1 MYFYAHDCTNL
12 RTVYYKAGILVNLI
26 FMHNLPPSCQACEL
40 SGILA
45 SLQME
50 IYWMNCSHN
59 ELEAFLKSRLNLSF
73 HNRKCRT
80 YFIEPIDL
88 KKNFVTLCVL
98 SSLREITLLAFYI
111 YCSDVHYNGA
121 KKNLNNTSLQ
131 NSYFLRRPL
140 KLTQSPNSIW
150 NYLVASIFFLRFGHI
165 LLPSQN
171 IWTLSICTIVF
182 IFSTLNGWLVFEIRI
197 RLLFKKLFLLV
208 FH

>member
-1 MYFYAHDCTNL
+1 
-12 RTVYYKAGILVNLI
+12 
-26 FMHNLPPSCQACEL
+26 MHNLPPSCQACEL

-98 SSLREITLLAFYI
+98 SALREITLLTFYI

-150 NYLVASIFFLRFGHI
+150 NYLVASKFFFWDLDIFFCLLRI
-165 LLPSQN
+165 YELYLYAPSFSYFP
-171 IWTLSICTIVF
+171 LSM
-182 IFSTLNGWLVFEIRI
+182 GD
-197 RLLFKKLFLLV
+197 
-208 FH
+208 